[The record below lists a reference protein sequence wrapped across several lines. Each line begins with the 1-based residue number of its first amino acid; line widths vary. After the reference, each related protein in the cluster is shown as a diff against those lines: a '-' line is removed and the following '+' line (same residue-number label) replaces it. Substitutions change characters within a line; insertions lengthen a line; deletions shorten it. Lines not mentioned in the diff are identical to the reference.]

1 MLVTNNDESQTTNLK
16 LSGRAVFPGV
26 TFSEHELYFA
36 NTPSGQ
42 TRELSL
48 VIKNHHDELPVTF
61 RSTKVA
67 HFRCRPATGRLLP
80 LQSTQII
87 VSFCPNQLGRHKG
100 NFVFEIQ
107 GSTGQAVGRA
117 NVLGSGL
124 CDAEGPKRKLLG
136 GTQATDETFKPNFNF
151 QSPDALANQVKEK
164 ERKRER
170 RGSCFFVCCFGH
182 FSLKQC
188 EHEPPFFLTHHPP
201 PSETR
206 RPRAILCG

>member
-1 MLVTNNDESQTTNLK
+1 MSVLVTNNDESQTTNLK

-42 TRELSL
+42 TTELSFT
-48 VIKNHHDELPVTF
+48 IKNHHDELPVTF

-80 LQSTQII
+80 LQSTEVI

-117 NVLGSGL
+117 NLMGSGL
-124 CDAEGPKRKLLG
+124 CDAEGPKKKLLG
-136 GTQATDETFKPNFNF
+136 GTKATDDTFKPNFNF
-151 QSPDALANQVKEK
+151 QSPDALANQVM
-164 ERKRER
+164 
-170 RGSCFFVCCFGH
+170 
-182 FSLKQC
+182 
-188 EHEPPFFLTHHPP
+188 
-201 PSETR
+201 
-206 RPRAILCG
+206 